1 MQDERWNNDVAAD
14 NLCFRWVKE
23 IRREVFVS
31 CNLELV
37 IFLNCWTFSMPDDAS
52 QLSRKLIIVSYYL
65 YLSLK
70 VGALTENTSSNKVS
84 KLVRCSLWVL
94 KYPKKCL
101 EDLTTFFMSTWW
113 GDSKNMEEI
122 EFSWWLFEGRLRQG
136 KNVLPD
142 GLNWLCYFAGSSK
155 SHREDSFFFSYFWNP
170 LIK

>member
-1 MQDERWNNDVAAD
+1 MQAYPNEGADYTQGIGLTPLNLEMFHLAGLNMQDERWNNDVAAD

-84 KLVRCSLWVL
+84 
-94 KYPKKCL
+94 
-101 EDLTTFFMSTWW
+101 
-113 GDSKNMEEI
+113 
-122 EFSWWLFEGRLRQG
+122 
-136 KNVLPD
+136 
-142 GLNWLCYFAGSSK
+142 
-155 SHREDSFFFSYFWNP
+155 
-170 LIK
+170 